1 MDPPY
6 VSCCCVYYRKPFAR
20 AAKYL
25 ACMAGTA
32 RGFAEFGKSDQNQ
45 RQTNAAVVCCL
56 RFFISLLF
64 DFANE
69 RSKTDIAGKLLL
81 LNTGLLTTVEW
92 HSSNQKSQA
101 QIHATFWS
109 LKRTDKRGVEKN

>member
-1 MDPPY
+1 MS
-6 VSCCCVYYRKPFAR
+6 VVAVYITENRLQELQNIW
-20 AAKYL
+20 L
-25 ACMAGTA
+25 AWPERA
-32 RGFAEFGKSDQNQ
+32 RGFGLSSVNLDQNQ

-56 RFFISLLF
+56 RLFISLLF
-64 DFANE
+64 DFAND

-109 LKRTDKRGVEKN
+109 LKRTDKRDVEKEM